1 MECHINNV
9 IADSKFGN
17 FVEMG
22 ETQSVTQQII
32 KGKNGDLRNETKD
45 RIDIDKPLWSQDTY
59 LGRWMHYAF
68 ITDCRTI
75 VVPTSKLW
83 EAKKLCEDYKAGKE
97 PECLQRKDI
106 IYAKKLRD
114 SAFHPDN
121 GELMHVIGRMSFQ
134 LPSSVV
140 LTAAMLTFYR
150 SAYGVIACQLV
161 NQGFNA
167 FVNYTNRNAMSDEPQ
182 DTDAIQQAF
191 VLATVASCA
200 AALGFRKLF
209 SGRGT
214 LFARFAPFC
223 AVAAGNIVNLPIMR
237 QRELTRGIPIF
248 VKSEDKVCIMRSQV
262 AAVKGIS
269 ECVLTRIIMAAPGM
283 LMIPIITQRMQPYC
297 FYQLRPWIAFP
308 IEIGL
313 CALSLLIMI
322 PSALAIFPQK
332 NLEDFI
338 TISIKL
344 KIKMFNIEQRNN
356 LKIFCKN
363 L

>member
-1 MECHINNV
+1 MKE
-9 IADSKFGN
+9 
-17 FVEMG
+17 
-22 ETQSVTQQII
+22 
-32 KGKNGDLRNETKD
+32 KNGGLRNESED
-45 RIDIDKPLWSQDTY
+45 RIDVDKPLWSQDTY
-59 LGRWMHYAF
+59 LGRWKHYAF

-75 VVPTSKLW
+75 LVPTSKLW
-83 EAKKLCEDYKAGKE
+83 EAKKLCEDYKVGKE
-97 PECLQRKDI
+97 PEDLQRKDI

-121 GELMHVIGRMSFQ
+121 GEFMHMIGRMSFQ
-134 LPSSVV
+134 LPSSVA

-150 SAYGVIACQLV
+150 SACGMIVCQLV

-182 DTDAIQQAF
+182 DTNVIQQAF
-191 VLATVASCA
+191 VIATAASCA

-214 LFARFAPFC
+214 LFARFVPFC

-237 QRELTRGIPIF
+237 QREITRGIPIF
-248 VKSEDKVCIMRSQV
+248 VKNEDEVCIMRSQV

-297 FYQLRPWIAFP
+297 FYQLRPWIALP
-308 IEIGL
+308 VEIGL

-332 NLEDFI
+332 NSMKPEL
-338 TISIKL
+338 L
-344 KIKMFNIEQRNN
+344 KICPEEYEIFREKMGQRKYPDFVYYNKG
-356 LKIFCKN
+356 L
-363 L
+363 